1 VTRNLECGDLSP
13 LWLKRR
19 QGGALQKTNMKRL
32 ILLIIVVVIGGGAA
46 LGAWTYSDLHKPF
59 AHTKTG
65 QYIEIPKGTSP
76 SIIVHKLATEGIIKH
91 EWPLKLYLKVSGKG
105 STLKAGEYDFPSPIS
120 PIGVLSKL
128 QQGERRLNR
137 LTIIEGWTRWDIARA
152 MMEVPELKL
161 ESEGQALDL
170 MNNINLIS
178 DLDPEAK
185 NLEGYLFPD
194 TYEFSPETTPAQL
207 IEMMVKRFRNVWKPD
222 WTERARSL
230 SFSPRQ
236 IVTTASI
243 IETEAKLAAE
253 RPLVASVIYNRL
265 KKNIPL
271 AVDSSVIYASK
282 LEGKWRYDGK
292 VYRSDIERRSPYN
305 TRIYAG
311 LPPGP
316 VASPGESSL
325 KAALNPASSEY
336 LYYVRNP
343 DRDDGAHNFYS
354 NGAEFETGVQALRK
368 WERERDARQ

>member
-1 VTRNLECGDLSP
+1 
-13 LWLKRR
+13 
-19 QGGALQKTNMKRL
+19 MKRL
-32 ILLIIVVVIGGGAA
+32 ILLIIVVGVLAA
-46 LGAWTYSDLHKPF
+46 AGVGAWTYSDLHKPI
-59 AHTKTG
+59 AHAKTG
-65 QYIEIPKGTSP
+65 QYIDIPKGSSP
-76 SIIVHKLATEGIIKH
+76 GSIVRRLAAEGIISH
-91 EWPLKLYLKVSGKG
+91 EWPLKLYLKASGAG

-120 PIGVLSKL
+120 PLGVLAKL
-128 QQGERRLNR
+128 QQGQRRLNR

-152 MMEVPELKL
+152 MAQVPEFGLT
-161 ESEGQALDL
+161 SDAQALEL
-170 MNNINLIS
+170 MDNVSLIS

-194 TYEFSPETTPAQL
+194 TYEFSPETTPAEL
-207 IEMMVKRFRNVWKPD
+207 VDMMVKRFRAVWKPD
-222 WTERARSL
+222 WTDRARSL

-243 IETEAKLAAE
+243 IETEAKLAEE
-253 RPLVASVIYNRL
+253 RPVVASVIYNRL
-265 KKNIPL
+265 KKDIPL

-305 TRIYAG
+305 TRLYAG

-325 KAALNPASSEY
+325 KAALNPVTSDY

-354 NGAEFETGVQALRK
+354 NGAEFETGVQALRR
-368 WERERDARQ
+368 WERERDEEEARKKREGGK

>member
-1 VTRNLECGDLSP
+1 
-13 LWLKRR
+13 
-19 QGGALQKTNMKRL
+19 MKRL
-32 ILLIIVVVIGGGAA
+32 ILLIIAAGVGATAA
-46 LGAWTYSDLHKPF
+46 LGAWTYSDLHKSI

-76 SIIVHKLATEGIIKH
+76 GAIVHKLATEGIIKN
-91 EWPLKLYLKVSGKG
+91 EWPLKLYLKASGKG
-105 STLKAGEYDFPSPIS
+105 ATLKAGEYDFPSPIS
-120 PIGVLSKL
+120 PLGVISKL

-152 MMEVPELKL
+152 MAQVPELKL
-161 ESEGQALDL
+161 TSDSQALEL
-170 MNNINLIS
+170 MDNVKLIS
-178 DLDPEAK
+178 DLDPQAT

-194 TYEFSPETTPAQL
+194 TYEFAPETTPAEL

-243 IETEAKLAAE
+243 IETEAKLNEE

-265 KKNIPL
+265 KKEIPL

-343 DRDDGAHNFYS
+343 DRDDGAHNFYT

>member
-1 VTRNLECGDLSP
+1 
-13 LWLKRR
+13 
-19 QGGALQKTNMKRL
+19 MKRL
-32 ILLIIVVVIGGGAA
+32 ILLIIVLGILAMAA
-46 LGAWTYSDLHKPF
+46 FGAWAYSDLRRPV
-59 AHTKTG
+59 AHSKAG
-65 QYIEIPKGTSP
+65 QYIEIPKGSSP
-76 SIIVHKLATEGIIKH
+76 STIVRKLAAEGVIKH
-91 EWPLKLYLKVSGKG
+91 EWPLKFYLKSTGVG

-120 PIGVLSKL
+120 PLSVLAKL

-152 MMEVPELKL
+152 LTQVPEFHLT
-161 ESEGQALDL
+161 SEVQALEL
-170 MNNINLIS
+170 MSNVSLIG
-178 DLDPEAK
+178 DLDPEAM

-207 IEMMVKRFRNVWKPD
+207 VEMMVKRFRDVWKPD

-230 SFSPRQ
+230 NFSPRQ

-243 IETEAKLAAE
+243 IETEAKLDEE
-253 RPLVASVIYNRL
+253 RPVVASVIYNRL
-265 KKNIPL
+265 QKNIPL

-292 VYRSDIERRSPYN
+292 VYLSDIQRRSPYN
-305 TRIYAG
+305 TRIFAG

-325 KAALNPASSEY
+325 KAALNPVTSDF

-343 DRDDGAHNFYS
+343 ARDDGAHNFYS
-354 NGAEFETGVQALRK
+354 NGAEFETGVQALRR
-368 WERERDARQ
+368 WERERDAEEARRKREN

>member
-1 VTRNLECGDLSP
+1 
-13 LWLKRR
+13 
-19 QGGALQKTNMKRL
+19 MKRL
-32 ILLIIVVVIGGGAA
+32 ILLIIVVGLLAAVA
-46 LGAWTYSDLHKPF
+46 LGAWTYSDLHKPI

-76 SIIVHKLATEGIIKH
+76 GAIVQKLATEGIIQH
-91 EWPLKLYLKVSGKG
+91 EWPLKLYLKLKGAG

-120 PIGVLSKL
+120 PLSVLSKL
-128 QQGERRLNR
+128 QQGQRRLNR
-137 LTIIEGWTRWDIARA
+137 ITIIEGWTRWDIARA
-152 MMEVPELKL
+152 MTQVPELKL
-161 ESEGQALDL
+161 SSDAEALEL
-170 MNNINLIS
+170 MNNVSLIS

-194 TYEFSPETTPAQL
+194 TYQFPPETTPAQL

-230 SFSPRQ
+230 NFSPRQ

-243 IETEAKLAAE
+243 IETEAKLADE

-265 KKNIPL
+265 KKDIPL

-292 VYRSDIERRSPYN
+292 VYLSDIQRRSPYN
-305 TRIYAG
+305 TRLYAG

-316 VASPGESSL
+316 IASPGESSL
-325 KAALNPASSEY
+325 KAALNPATSDY
-336 LYYVRNP
+336 IYYVRNP

-368 WERERDARQ
+368 WERERDEEENRKKAPDAQK

>member
-1 VTRNLECGDLSP
+1 
-13 LWLKRR
+13 
-19 QGGALQKTNMKRL
+19 MKRL
-32 ILLIIVVVIGGGAA
+32 ILLIIVVGVLAAGGLA
-46 LGAWTYSDLHKPF
+46 AWTYSNLHKPTTHSK
-59 AHTKTG
+59 AG

-76 SIIVHKLATEGIIKH
+76 SVIVKKLATEGIIQH
-91 EWPLKLYLKVSGKG
+91 EWPLKLYLKLTGKG

-120 PIGVLSKL
+120 PLAVVARL

-137 LTIIEGWTRWDIARA
+137 LTIIEGWTRWDIGRA
-152 MMEVPELKL
+152 MAQVPELKL
-161 ESEGQALDL
+161 ENDAQALGL
-170 MNNINLIS
+170 MNNVSLIS

-194 TYEFSPETTPAQL
+194 TYEFSPETTAAEL
-207 IEMMVKRFRNVWKPD
+207 IEMMVKRFRAVWKPD

-230 SFSPRQ
+230 SFTPRE

-243 IETEAKLAAE
+243 IETEAKLNDE
-253 RPLVASVIYNRL
+253 RPIVASVIYNRL
-265 KKNIPL
+265 KKDIPL

-292 VYRSDIERRSPYN
+292 VYLSDIQRRSPYN

-325 KAALNPASSEY
+325 KAALNPATTDY

-354 NGAEFETGVQALRK
+354 NGADFETGVQALRK
-368 WERERDARQ
+368 WERDRDSHKNGQTR

>member
-1 VTRNLECGDLSP
+1 
-13 LWLKRR
+13 
-19 QGGALQKTNMKRL
+19 MKRL
-32 ILLIIVVVIGGGAA
+32 IILIIVVGLLATAA
-46 LGAWTYSDLHKPF
+46 LGAWTYRDLHTPIT
-59 AHTKTG
+59 HTKTG
-65 QYIEIPKGTSP
+65 HYIEIPKGTSP
-76 SIIVHKLATEGIIKH
+76 SAIVSRLVAEGVLKN
-91 EWPLKLYLKVSGKG
+91 EWPLKLYLKSTGKG

-120 PIGVLSKL
+120 PLGVLAKL
-128 QQGERRLNR
+128 QQGQRRLNR

-152 MMEVPELKL
+152 MAQVPEFKL
-161 ESEGQALDL
+161 ESDAQALEL
-170 MNNINLIS
+170 MNNVSLIH

-194 TYEFSPETTPAQL
+194 TYEFSPETTAPEL

-230 SFSPRQ
+230 NFTTRQ

-243 IETEAKLAAE
+243 IETEAKLDEE
-253 RPLVASVIYNRL
+253 RPIVASVIYNRL
-265 KKNIPL
+265 KKDIPL

-292 VYRSDIERRSPYN
+292 VYLSDIQRRSPYN
-305 TRIYAG
+305 TRLYAG

-325 KAALNPASSEY
+325 NAALNPVSSDY

-343 DRDDGAHNFYS
+343 DRNDGAHNFYS

-368 WERERDARQ
+368 WERERDAKNSTPGR

>member
-1 VTRNLECGDLSP
+1 
-13 LWLKRR
+13 
-19 QGGALQKTNMKRL
+19 MKRL
-32 ILLIIVVVIGGGAA
+32 ILLIIVVALLAAAA
-46 LGAWTYSDLHKPF
+46 LGAWTYRDLHTPITH
-59 AHTKTG
+59 AKTG
-65 QYIEIPKGTSP
+65 QYIEIPRGTSP
-76 SIIVHKLATEGIIKH
+76 GGIVSRLVAEGVLKH
-91 EWPLKLYLKVSGKG
+91 EWPLKLYLKSTGAG

-120 PIGVLSKL
+120 PLGVLAKL
-128 QQGERRLNR
+128 QQGQRRLNR

-152 MMEVPELKL
+152 MVQVPELKL
-161 ESEGQALDL
+161 QSDAQALEL
-170 MNNINLIS
+170 MNNVSLIS

-194 TYEFSPETTPAQL
+194 TYEFSPETTAPEL
-207 IEMMVKRFRNVWKPD
+207 IEMMVKRFRDVWKPD
-222 WTERARSL
+222 WTERAHSL
-230 SFSPRQ
+230 NFTTRQ

-243 IETEAKLAAE
+243 IETEAKLAEE

-265 KKNIPL
+265 KQNIPL

-305 TRIYAG
+305 TRLYAG

-325 KAALNPASSEY
+325 KAALNPATSDY

-354 NGAEFETGVQALRK
+354 NGGEFENGVQALRK
-368 WERERDARQ
+368 WERDRDEQEAKKKTGQ